1 VTSERPESPIDT
13 KELGTMGI
21 ASGLGCSIVVSLV
34 VFIVGGIFLDRFLGT
49 APIFLLAGV
58 AIGLVAA
65 GYQLYELTQLGTKKG
80 SAGPLSRA
88 IGHRIP
94 SRKPPKEPLT

>member
-1 VTSERPESPIDT
+1 MASERPESPIDR
-13 KELGTMGI
+13 EGLGTLGV

-34 VFIVGGIFLDRFLGT
+34 VFIVGGIFLDRYLGT
-49 APIFLLAGV
+49 APIFLLVGV
-58 AIGLVAA
+58 GIGLIAA

-88 IGHRIP
+88 IVRRAP
-94 SRKPPKEPLT
+94 SRKTPKEPLT